1 MNRFNRPSFLRM
13 DALKEIGN
21 IGAAHA
27 VTGLS
32 ELLHKRIDVAVTDVD
47 IIPLGIIYKLFS
59 GPESMVSV
67 VYIEGYSEGFRGM
80 MFLIFPHPE
89 AVRLVELAT
98 GKRMDGD
105 RLRDEY
111 SVSVLT
117 EIGNIMCGCYLNT
130 LAAFLDKRLMHS
142 VPQVSHDM
150 LGSVMD
156 SILADLSQESDF
168 ALVLETAFTVAEGRC
183 KGFLFFVPTSESLET
198 IFAAIGVE

>member
-13 DALKEIGN
+13 DALKELGN

-32 ELLHKRIDVAVTDVD
+32 QLLQKRVDISVTDVD
-47 IIPLGIIYKLFS
+47 IIPLAIIYKLFN

-89 AVRLVELAT
+89 AIKLVELAT
-98 GKRMDGD
+98 GKSMDGD
-105 RLRDEY
+105 RLQDEY
-111 SVSVLT
+111 SLSVLN

-130 LAAFLDKRLMHS
+130 LSVFVKKHLMHS

-156 SILADLSQESDF
+156 SILVDLSQDSDY
-168 ALVLETAFTVAEGRC
+168 ALVLETAFTISEGRC
-183 KGFLFFVPTSESLET
+183 NGFLFFVPTTESLET
-198 IFAAIGVE
+198 IFAAIGVD